1 MSSIAFLHPD
11 LGIGGA
17 ERLIVDLALAL
28 KDCGHSVIIFTS
40 HHNRDHCFEETNNGQ
55 IPVIT
60 AGDWIPRSTFGS
72 FMAFWAYIRM
82 IYLTIYLILN
92 YRFDLIICDQVP
104 SGVPILKAFKHKC
117 LFYCHFPD
125 QLLSKHDSFLK
136 KIYRFPIDFFEEWAI
151 GYSDMILVNSYFTD
165 EVFHRTFKSL
175 SNISTKVLYP
185 SVNFNKSI
193 PEKIPSTLNTKLK
206 NMDAV
211 FLSINRYE
219 KKKNIELA
227 IEALKALYD
236 KFNYVEE
243 KDRSLIHLIIA
254 GGYDLQNIE
263 NLEYAEELNQLA
275 KRLRIKPH
283 VTFMKNLTNEQ
294 KQFLFQRCTAV
305 IYTPENEHF
314 GIVPLE
320 AMYMSRPVIAANS
333 GGPRETIINNETGF
347 LCQPNSPESFAEA
360 MHRFIENKTLSN
372 QMGAKGHDH
381 VIEKFNHQKFKNE
394 LNKIVTNLIL
404 INQHE

>member
-28 KDCGHSVIIFTS
+28 KDCGHSLVIFTS
-40 HHNRDHCFEETNNGQ
+40 HHDRNHCFEETNNGQ
-55 IPVIT
+55 IPVLT
-60 AGDWIPRSTFGS
+60 AGDWIPRSTFGL

-136 KIYRFPIDFFEEWAI
+136 KIYRFPIDYFEEWAI
-151 GYSDMILVNSYFTD
+151 GFSDMILVNSYFTD
-165 EVFHRTFKSL
+165 EVFHKTFKSL
-175 SNISTKVLYP
+175 ANVSTKVLYP
-185 SVNFNKSI
+185 VVNFAESAQ
-193 PEKIPSTLNTKLK
+193 EKIPGTLNAKFK
-206 NMDAV
+206 NVATI

-219 KKKNIELA
+219 KKKNIALA

-236 KFNYVEE
+236 KFDYVEE
-243 KDRSLIHLIIA
+243 KDRSRIHLIIA

-275 KRLRIKPH
+275 KKLRIKSH
-283 VTFMKNLTNEQ
+283 VTFIKNLTGEQ
-294 KQFLFQRCTAV
+294 KQFLLQNCTAV

-320 AMYMSRPVIAANS
+320 AMYMNRPVIAANC

-347 LCQPNSPESFAEA
+347 LCEPNSADSFAEA
-360 MHRFIENKTLSN
+360 MHQFIKDKTLSN
-372 QMGAKGHDH
+372 QMGSRGHHH
-381 VIEKFNHQKFKNE
+381 VVEKFNYQKFKNE
-394 LNKIVTNLIL
+394 LNKIVNDL
-404 INQHE
+404 INQNE